1 LSFLYWH
8 GRNGKREIVLEG
20 ARAEK
25 LIGERT
31 PQLALEWA
39 TGSFKRGNECP
50 VRELSGHVTSYH
62 VEVVAPPLVVECF
75 RRTKKRP
82 LGSNRHEEEGRR

>member
-1 LSFLYWH
+1 LSLLYWH
-8 GRNGKREIVLEG
+8 GRDGKREIVLEG
-20 ARAEK
+20 ARAER

-62 VEVVAPPLVVECF
+62 VEVVAPPLLEECI
-75 RRTKKRP
+75 RRTTKRP